1 MKRFLGFVT
10 SITLVLGALLPLVEA
25 EQVNAAANSD
35 TAAVNLTVAA
45 TISISAPADVSLG
58 TITGTGT
65 SSVGTATWT
74 VTTNNSGG
82 YKLEW
87 QASAATLTSG
97 SDTIA
102 AYTPAVAD
110 TPETWSVAASAS
122 EWGAR
127 LKSASTDAA
136 AEWGT
141 DDASEKW
148 LNVNNAAARQIV
160 SRTTETDAAGSAET
174 VAFKAEVGSSK
185 FQPTGS
191 YTVNVTAT
199 ATTL

>member
-1 MKRFLGFVT
+1 MKKISLTMLYSALAVIITSLFFEIGQVT
-10 SITLVLGALLPLVEA
+10 
-25 EQVNAAANSD
+25 AASAND

-45 TISISAPADVSLG
+45 SISISSPSDVSLG
-58 TITGTGT
+58 TITGTGA
-65 SSVGTATWT
+65 SSTGVATWT

-87 QASAATLTSG
+87 TASSATLTSG

-110 TPETWSVAASAS
+110 TPDTWSVAASDS

-127 LKSASTDAA
+127 LKSSSTDTD
-136 AEWGT
+136 AEWGV
-141 DDASEKW
+141 DSSSEKW
-148 LNVNNAAARQIV
+148 LNVATSPREIV
-160 SRTTETDAAGSAET
+160 SRLTETAPGGSSET
-174 VAFKAEVGSSK
+174 IEFKAEVGSSK
-185 FQPTGS
+185 VQATGN

>member
-1 MKRFLGFVT
+1 MKKILGIFAC
-10 SITLVLGALLPLVEA
+10 LALLTGMLFPLLEASRVEA
-25 EQVNAAANSD
+25 ATTND
-35 TAAVNLTVAA
+35 TAAVSVTIAA
-45 TISISAPADVSLG
+45 TISISTPADVSLG

-65 SSVGTATWT
+65 SDVGTATWT
-74 VTTNNSGG
+74 VTTNNSSG

-87 QASAATLTSG
+87 QASAAAMTSG

-110 TPETWSVAASAS
+110 TPETWSVAADAS

-127 LKSASTDAA
+127 LKSASDDTET
-136 AEWGT
+136 EWGT
-141 DDASEKW
+141 DDSSEKW
-148 LNVNNAAARQIV
+148 LNVNNAAVRQIV
-160 SRTTETDAAGSAET
+160 DRTTETASSGSNEI
-174 VAFKAEVGSSK
+174 VAFKAQVGASK

>member
-1 MKRFLGFVT
+1 
-10 SITLVLGALLPLVEA
+10 
-25 EQVNAAANSD
+25 
-35 TAAVNLTVAA
+35 VNLTVAA
-45 TISISAPADVSLG
+45 TISISAPSDVDLG
-58 TITGTGT
+58 TITGTGA
-65 SSVGTATWT
+65 SSEGTALWT

-87 QASAATLTSG
+87 QASAAALTSG

-102 AYTPAVAD
+102 AYTPTEAD
-110 TPETWSVAASAS
+110 TPETWSVAAADS

-127 LKSASTDAA
+127 LKSASDDSD

-148 LNVNNAAARQIV
+148 LNVNNAAVREIV
-160 SRTTETDAAGSAET
+160 SRATETDSGGSAET
-174 VAFKAEVGSSK
+174 VEFKAEVGASH

>member
-1 MKRFLGFVT
+1 MKKLLGVVA
-10 SITLVLGALLPLVEA
+10 SLALVAGMLFPLFEASRVEA
-25 EQVNAAANSD
+25 ATAND

-65 SSVGTATWT
+65 SDVGTALWT

-87 QASAATLTSG
+87 QASAAALTSG

-110 TPETWSVAASAS
+110 TPETWSVAAADS

-127 LKSASTDAA
+127 LKSSSTDTAT
-136 AEWGT
+136 EWGT
-141 DDASEKW
+141 DTTDEKW
-148 LNVNNAAARQIV
+148 LNVNNAAVRQIV
-160 SRTTETDAAGSAET
+160 SRNTETDSGGSAET
-174 VAFKAEVGSSK
+174 VAFKAQVGASK

-191 YTVNVTAT
+191 YTVNVTVT

>member
-1 MKRFLGFVT
+1 MKKLLGIIA
-10 SITLVLGALLPLVEA
+10 SLALVAGMLFPLLEASRVEA
-25 EQVNAAANSD
+25 ATTSD

-45 TISISAPADVSLG
+45 TISISAPSDVSLG

-65 SSVGTATWT
+65 SDVGTALWT

-87 QASAATLTSG
+87 QASAAALTSG

-110 TPETWSVAASAS
+110 TPETWSVAAADS

-127 LKSASTDAA
+127 LKSSSTDTAT
-136 AEWGT
+136 EWGT
-141 DDASEKW
+141 DTTDEKW
-148 LNVNNAAARQIV
+148 LNVNNAAVRQIV
-160 SRTTETDAAGSAET
+160 SRNTETDSSGSAET
-174 VAFKAEVGSSK
+174 VAFKAQVGASK

>member
-1 MKRFLGFVT
+1 MKRFLGFIVCL
-10 SITLVLGALLPLVEA
+10 TLVMGILLPLLEA
-25 EQVNAAANSD
+25 KQVNAAANND

-45 TISISAPADVSLG
+45 TISISTPADVSLG

-65 SSVGTATWT
+65 SSVGTALWT

-110 TPETWSVAASAS
+110 TAETWSVASDAS

-127 LKSASTDAA
+127 LKSTSTDAA

-141 DDASEKW
+141 DTSSEKW
-148 LNVNNAAARQIV
+148 LNVNNAAVRQIV
-160 SRTTETDAAGSAET
+160 SRTSETAAGGSDET
-174 VAFKAEVGSSK
+174 VAFQAQVGSAK
-185 FQPTGS
+185 HQPTGS

>member
-1 MKRFLGFVT
+1 MALVT
-10 SITLVLGALLPLVEA
+10 GMVFSLFEASNVEA
-25 EQVNAAANSD
+25 AVNSD

-45 TISISAPADVSLG
+45 TITISAPADVSLG

-65 SSVGTATWT
+65 SDVGTATWT

-110 TPETWSVAASAS
+110 TPETWSVAAADS

-141 DDASEKW
+141 DTSAEKW
-148 LNVNNAAARQIV
+148 LNVNNAAVRQIV
-160 SRTTETDAAGSAET
+160 SRTTETASSGSDEI
-174 VAFKAEVGSSK
+174 VAFKAEVGASH
-185 FQPTGS
+185 FQPTGA

>member
-1 MKRFLGFVT
+1 MKKLLGIIASLALVT
-10 SITLVLGALLPLVEA
+10 GMVFSLFEASNVEA
-25 EQVNAAANSD
+25 AVNSD

-45 TISISAPADVSLG
+45 TITISAPADVSLG

-65 SSVGTATWT
+65 SDVGTATWT

-87 QASAATLTSG
+87 QASAAPLTSG

-110 TPETWSVAASAS
+110 TPETWSVAAADS

-141 DDASEKW
+141 DTSAEKW
-148 LNVNNAAARQIV
+148 LNVNNAAVRQIV
-160 SRTTETDAAGSAET
+160 SRTTETASSGSDEI
-174 VAFKAEVGSSK
+174 VAFKAEVGASHL
-185 FQPTGS
+185 QPTGA

>member
-1 MKRFLGFVT
+1 MKRFLGFIVCL
-10 SITLVLGALLPLVEA
+10 TLVLGTLFPLLEA

-58 TITGTGT
+58 TITGTGA
-65 SSVGTATWT
+65 SSTGTALWT
-74 VTTNNSGG
+74 IITNNSGG
-82 YKLEW
+82 YKLEL
-87 QASAATLTSG
+87 QASAAALTSG

-110 TPETWSVAASAS
+110 TPETWSVATTAS

-127 LKSASTDAA
+127 LKSTSTDAA

-141 DDASEKW
+141 DTTAEKW
-148 LNVNNAAARQIV
+148 LNVNNAAVRQIV

-185 FQPTGS
+185 LQPTGS

>member
-1 MKRFLGFVT
+1 MKKSLGIVA
-10 SITLVLGALLPLVEA
+10 SLVLVIGMLFPLLEA
-25 EQVNAAANSD
+25 SRIEAATTSD

-45 TISISAPADVSLG
+45 TISISTPADVSLG
-58 TITGTGT
+58 TITGTGA
-65 SSVGTATWT
+65 SSEGTATWT
-74 VTTNNSGG
+74 VTTNNSAG

-87 QASAATLTSG
+87 QASAAALTSG

-110 TPETWSVAASAS
+110 TPETWSVAADAS
-122 EWGAR
+122 EWGGR
-127 LKSASTDAA
+127 LKSASTDSD

-141 DDASEKW
+141 DDTSEKW
-148 LNVNNAAARQIV
+148 LNVNNAAVRQIV
-160 SRTTETDAAGSAET
+160 SRSTETAAGGSDEI
-174 VAFKAEVGSSK
+174 VEFKAEVGSSK
-185 FQPTGS
+185 HQPTGS

>member
-1 MKRFLGFVT
+1 MKKILG
-10 SITLVLGALLPLVEA
+10 LVSVLALVAGMIFPLFEA
-25 EQVNAAANSD
+25 SEVKAAANND

-65 SSVGTATWT
+65 SDVGTALWT

-87 QASAATLTSG
+87 QASAAALTSS

-102 AYTPAVAD
+102 AYTPAVAN
-110 TPETWSVAASAS
+110 TPETWSVAADAS

-127 LKSASTDAA
+127 LKSASDDTET
-136 AEWGT
+136 EWGT
-141 DDASEKW
+141 DDSSEKW
-148 LNVNNAAARQIV
+148 LNVNNAAVRQIV
-160 SRTTETDAAGSAET
+160 DRTTETAAGGSAET
-174 VAFKAEVGSSK
+174 VAFKAQVGASK
-185 FQPTGS
+185 FQPTGA

>member
-1 MKRFLGFVT
+1 MRKFLGVVA
-10 SITLVLGALLPLVEA
+10 SLALIAGMLYPLFEA
-25 EQVNAAANSD
+25 PVVQAATTND
-35 TAAVNLTVAA
+35 TAAVSLTVAA
-45 TISISAPADVSLG
+45 TISISAPDNVSLG
-58 TITGTGT
+58 TITGTGV

-87 QASAATLTSG
+87 QASSATMTSG

-110 TPETWSVAASAS
+110 TPETWSVASDAS

-141 DDASEKW
+141 DGTSEKW
-148 LNVNNAAARQIV
+148 LNVATTPRQIV
-160 SRTTETDAAGSAET
+160 SRTTETDAAGSSEI
-174 VAFKAEVGSSK
+174 VAFKAEIGASK

-191 YTVNVTAT
+191 YTVNVTVT